1 MSATLGVLL
10 DSLGPEL
17 VRPVTLPRGTD
28 VPVGGPVIYDPAE
41 PPAGLEGAVL
51 LAASRP
57 SADVLP
63 KLVEAGV
70 AAVIVKS
77 DDERW
82 ASAGTAVLRA
92 APEVSWGQLYTLI
105 DALLAVAGPF
115 GPGEPADLFTLAN
128 QIAARVGG
136 AVAIEDLA
144 MRILA
149 YSTIE
154 GQRIDDLRRDGI
166 LGRRVPEHPTH
177 VEEYTAVLRSDGAIW
192 SREPREFLPRLAI
205 AVRARGEALGTIW
218 AVEADRPLAPDAAEV
233 LAEAAVAAAPHLA
246 RVNLDAD
253 EVRRRRTEQLGRLL
267 RGLGPTEE
275 LAAAFGLPAGK
286 PVTVVA
292 ISRGDHA
299 VDAVYA
305 GDLLRSAFAAYRVR
319 AAAGAVDGRAY
330 AIVSAD
336 SRAPLLHRI
345 TADALAQANE
355 RLGDGW
361 RAGIGRSVPLVAVP
375 ESLRQA
381 EAALRVLYSHLGRGD
396 IGRHED
402 LAAPLLLLDVGT
414 AMRELPALT
423 GEPLA
428 RVTEHDRRHGTDYLH
443 SLRAWIASHY
453 DVPRA
458 AEVLSLHPN
467 TLRYR
472 LRRIGELIDI
482 DDPDTRLVLALQLR
496 LRGDSHA

>member
-17 VRPVTLPRGTD
+17 VRPVTLPRGAD
-28 VPVGGPVIYDPAE
+28 IPVGAPVIYDPAE
-41 PPAGLEGAVL
+41 PLAGLEGAVL

-63 KLVEAGV
+63 ELVKAGV
-70 AAVIVKS
+70 AAIIVKS
-77 DDERW
+77 GDERW
-82 ASAGTAVLRA
+82 AAAGTAVLKA
-92 APEVSWGQLYTLI
+92 APEASWGQLYTLI

-128 QIAARVGG
+128 QVAARVGG

-149 YSTIE
+149 YSTID
-154 GQRIDDLRRDGI
+154 GQQIDDLRRDGI
-166 LGRRVPEHPTH
+166 LGRRVPGHPTH
-177 VEEYTAVLRSDGAIW
+177 AEEYTAVLRSDGAIW

-218 AVEADRPLAPDAAEV
+218 VVEADRPLSPDAAEV
-233 LAEAAVAAAPHLA
+233 LAEAAVVAAPQLA
-246 RVNLDAD
+246 RVNLAAD
-253 EVRRRRTEQLGRLL
+253 EVRRRRAEQLGRLL
-267 RGLGPTEE
+267 RGVGPTEE
-275 LAAAFGLPAGK
+275 LAAAFGLPVSQ

-305 GDLLRSAFAAYRVR
+305 GDLLRVAFAAYRIRV
-319 AAAGAVDGRAY
+319 AAGAVDGRAY
-330 AIVSAD
+330 AIVSTD

-345 TADALAQANE
+345 IADVLAQANE

-361 RAGIGRSVPLVAVP
+361 RAGIGRTVPLAAVP

-381 EAALRVLYSHLGRGD
+381 EAALRVLYSHLGKGD
-396 IGRHED
+396 IGRHAD

-414 AMRELPALT
+414 AMRGLPTMT

-428 RVTEHDRRHGTDYLH
+428 RVAEHDRRHGTDYLH
-443 SLRAWIASHY
+443 TLQAWIASHY
-453 DVPRA
+453 DVSRA

-496 LRGDSHA
+496 LRGGQHA